1 MAEQDHRGRLA
12 ILATGLLVAGSVGS
26 ALASIYGYMQPVL
39 HALLDSIC
47 ALCMDAGMIWAAMQG
62 SGRIRQTL
70 LGLGYVSVLALVV
83 ILVSQYPYGIRHEVL
98 LEIDLPAIFL
108 DLMSMV
114 ALLKMASL
122 VTGIE
127 IIDRDD
133 AGTAPKSGWTIAR
146 WMWLLI
152 AIAVFVQTSMVRARW
167 YSEYGSILPVDL
179 TIHSLAD
186 RTSWLESVP
195 NVFAVFLLTQ
205 LSQSAVSL
213 LLAGWVFSGRRWR
226 LWLIPV
232 VGLLVYAV
240 KLLCV
245 HLAFNVLDS
254 GALLNILPLM
264 SLDMALSKT
273 SGLLLATAWLTSLGH
288 IALAWLVVWVGCRW
302 SNRQLRT

>member
-1 MAEQDHRGRLA
+1 
-12 ILATGLLVAGSVGS
+12 
-26 ALASIYGYMQPVL
+26 
-39 HALLDSIC
+39 
-47 ALCMDAGMIWAAMQG
+47 MDAGMIWAAMQG

-83 ILVSQYPYGIRHEVL
+83 ILVSQYPYGIRPEVL
-98 LEIDLPAIFL
+98 LEIDLPATFL

-114 ALLKMASL
+114 SLLKMASL
-122 VTGIE
+122 LTGIE

-167 YSEYGSILPVDL
+167 YSEYTSIFPGDL
-179 TIHSLAD
+179 ASDGFKRSYSPA
-186 RTSWLESVP
+186 SVP
-195 NVFAVFLLTQ
+195 NVFAVFLITQ

-273 SGLLLATAWLTSLGH
+273 SGLLPATAWLTSLGH